1 MSRNLLLAVMGL
13 ALSLCACNMTKFTAN
28 TTSKVI
34 EVAGNALNQENDVEL
49 AREAA
54 PASLKTIEGFLMASP
69 ENEVFLAVLA
79 EGYCNYTFGFIE
91 SDIEEARWAGKGE
104 VESRLTA
111 RATNWY
117 IRCMNYGLK
126 LLGEG
131 WEKDLHGDMR
141 SFDARVAKAGPDQVK
156 GMFWTALGL
165 ASAINLN
172 KDDID
177 MVAYL
182 PKAKTLLERVVAL
195 DPNFNYGLA
204 HMALGMLSA
213 SLPKAL
219 GGDPEGARKHFDA
232 AMAATTGKFL
242 IPKVMM
248 GITLGV
254 QSGDRKFFHDTL
266 VQVLETSPAVFPDQR
281 LGNELAHVKA
291 KRYLAH
297 EKELF

>member
-1 MSRNLLLAVMGL
+1 MSRNL
-13 ALSLCACNMTKFTAN
+13 ALVALCAFALVACNMTKFTAN

-34 EVAGNALNQENDVEL
+34 EVASNALNQENDIEL

-54 PASLKTIEGFLMASP
+54 PGSLKTIEGFLMASP
-69 ENEVFLAVLA
+69 ENEIFLATLA

-91 SDIEEARWAGKGE
+91 SDVEEARWAGKSE
-104 VESRLTA
+104 LEAKLTA
-111 RATNWY
+111 RATNLY
-117 IRCMNYGLK
+117 LRCMNYGLK
-126 LLGEG
+126 LLGDG
-131 WEKDLHGDMR
+131 WDKDIHGDLR
-141 SFDARVAKAGPDQVK
+141 AFESRVRNAKADHVK

-182 PKAKTLLERVVAL
+182 PKAKILLERVVAL
-195 DPNFNYGLA
+195 DPNFNYGLG
-204 HMALGMLSA
+204 HMALGMLAA

-219 GGDPEGARKHFDA
+219 GGDPEGARKHFDS
-232 AMAATTGKFL
+232 AMAATSGKFL

-248 GITLGV
+248 GITLGT

-266 VQVLETSPAVFPDQR
+266 VQVLATSPAVFPDQR

>member
-1 MSRNLLLAVMGL
+1 V
-13 ALSLCACNMTKFTAN
+13 ALVLNACNLTKFTAN

-34 EVAGNALNQENDVEL
+34 DVASHALNQENDVEL

-69 ENEVFLAVLA
+69 ENEIFLATLA

-91 SDIEEARWAGKGE
+91 ADIEEARWAGRGE
-104 VESRLTA
+104 AEARLTA
-111 RATNWY
+111 RATNLY

-126 LLGEG
+126 LLVDEG
-131 WEKDLHGDMR
+131 WSRDLHGDMR
-141 SFDARVAKAGPDQVK
+141 AFEARVAKAGTDQVK

-182 PKAKTLLERVVAL
+182 PKARMLLERVVAL
-195 DPNFNYGLA
+195 EPNFNYGLG

-219 GGDPEGARKHFDA
+219 GGDPDGARKHFDS
-232 AMAATTGKFL
+232 AMAATSGKFL

-248 GITLGV
+248 AITLGT
-254 QSGDRKFFHDTL
+254 QSGDRKFFHETL
-266 VQVLETSPAVFPDQR
+266 VQVLATSPAVFPDQR
-281 LGNELAHVKA
+281 LGNELAHIKA